1 MPDYSRR
8 IDCAINDSAAIV
20 EKIKQQR
27 SDDATLSMT
36 LPPEAYNSDDFFSH
50 EMEKIYRGDWIF
62 AGHISQIPAVGDY
75 FTLDIINE
83 PLLVTRGPDGINVMS
98 AVCLHRWAPIVTG
111 SGNAKA
117 FVCPFHNWTYDMTGS
132 LIGTPYM
139 NQAAEFDRKLCKL
152 PQIRSEIFH
161 GLIFITFS
169 QQVES
174 IAQRLKPLNALFDKY
189 QVAELDT
196 AYALDYDC
204 PFNWKMAV
212 ETFMECYHHSAV
224 HRTTLE
230 DSFPGRLSYI
240 GEDGPGWTLC
250 HQPLRK
256 NGELSEVLTEGL
268 IPLTGFSEQDMRQID
283 LMLIYPSCLIGLNP
297 DRLSISQ
304 LLPINKHMTVW
315 HRLVLVSKASSSQ
328 PGFVETAAAMK
339 ASSLSIIDEDL
350 AINAAQQRGSLSRLT
365 RPGRLGHLETTVW
378 HLANYIRTRI

>member
-1 MPDYSRR
+1 MPEYSQR
-8 IDCAINDSAAIV
+8 IPVAGDDCGMII
-20 EKIKQQR
+20 EKIKRQQ
-27 SDDATLSMT
+27 SDNSALAET
-36 LPPEAYNSDDFFSH
+36 LPPEAYNSDAFFSH
-50 EMEKIYRGDWIF
+50 EMEKIFRGDWVF
-62 AGHISQIPAVGDY
+62 VGHVSQIPALGDY
-75 FTLDIINE
+75 FTLDIVNE
-83 PLLVTRGPDGINVMS
+83 PLVVVRNAEGVSVMS
-98 AVCLHRWAPIVTG
+98 AVCLHRWAPVV
-111 SGNAKA
+111 SGQGNCKA
-117 FVCPFHNWTYDMTGS
+117 FVCPFHNWTYDITGN

-139 NQAAEFDRKLCKL
+139 NQAADFDRKQCRL
-152 PQIRSEIFH
+152 PVIRSEIVH
-161 GLIFITFS
+161 GMIFITFS
-169 QQVES
+169 EQVES
-174 IAQRLKPLNALFDKY
+174 IAQRLKPLNALLDKY

-196 AYALDYDC
+196 AYTLDYDC

-268 IPLTGFSEQDMRQID
+268 IPLTGFSEEDMRQIH
-283 LMLIYPSCLIGLNP
+283 LMLIYPGCLIGLNP
-297 DRLSISQ
+297 DRLSIST

-315 HRLVLVSKASSSQ
+315 HRLVLVSKASSAQ
-328 PGFVETAAAMK
+328 PSFAQTAADMK

-350 AINAAQQRGSLSRLT
+350 MINSAQQRGSASQLAG
-365 RPGRLGHLETTVW
+365 PGRLGHLETTVW